1 MHCCTRIRKVAGE
14 TENDVL
20 KLSAVITPDRADD
33 VCDPQT
39 RAYLESS
46 YDVAWGSA
54 ELREQ
59 EVSDLVSRADIV
71 LTSWGTPHLDTELLS
86 VGESAKIVAHAAGSV
101 KKLVDADA
109 MAAGVAVFSAGERI
123 AQSVGEF
130 CLGAILTQLRR
141 LPQLDTAVRAGGW
154 KQPQLRGSELTGRT
168 VGIVGASSTARA
180 LIRLLHPFA
189 VDLRVY
195 DPYLS
200 DERAA
205 ALGATRVSLEEI
217 MASEVISIHVPSTPE
232 TEGLI
237 GAELIEKIRPGTIL
251 INSAR
256 AATLNIPATEAAIRE
271 GRIIAALDVFEQEP
285 PTLSADLVSAP
296 NVLLTP
302 HVAGDTREGHLA
314 LAGFVMADVEAW
326 LRDGTRRPSF
336 VDAARLAVSA

>member
-1 MHCCTRIRKVAGE
+1 M
-14 TENDVL
+14 L
-20 KLSAVITPDRADD
+20 KLSAVFTPDRAGD
-33 VCDPQT
+33 VCDPHT
-39 RAYLESS
+39 RAYLEQN

-54 ELREQ
+54 ELSEQ
-59 EVSDLVSRADIV
+59 EVAELVTRADVI
-71 LTSWGTPHLDTELLS
+71 LTSWGTPHLDTELLTAGDGTK
-86 VGESAKIVAHAAGSV
+86 VVAHAAGSV

-109 MAAGVAVFSAGERI
+109 MEAGVAVFSAGERI

-141 LPQLDTAVRAGGW
+141 LPQLDAAVRAGGW

-180 LIRLLHPFA
+180 LIRLLAPFA
-189 VDLRVY
+189 VELRVY

-200 DERAA
+200 EERAA
-205 ALGATRVSLEEI
+205 ALGARLVSLEEI

-237 GAELIEKIRPGTIL
+237 GAELIEQIRPGTIL

-256 AATLNIPATEAAIRE
+256 AATLDIAATEKAIHD

-285 PTLSADLVSAP
+285 PTLSAELTSAP

-314 LAGFVMADVEAW
+314 LAGFVIADAEAW
-326 LRDGTRRPSF
+326 LRDGTRGVSF